1 MIMKKTPLLS
11 PADKKWKKLWD
22 VRKANKGLYA
32 GNVKGRGVWRK
43 VTNGILG
50 LDGTTYDTSW
60 ISRPSRLMLRNIN
73 RPHWEERLEKLT
85 ITLGRLEDII
95 KRKQLEVERKQ
106 LEVEICKGK
115 IIVYKKQ
122 LELANSENLD
132 IIPFI
137 KNTRELRD
145 DGQEIDIE

>member
-11 PADKKWKKLWD
+11 PADKEWKKLWD
-22 VRKANKGLYA
+22 VRKANVGLYA

-43 VTNGILG
+43 VTNGMLG

-60 ISRPSRLMLRNIN
+60 ISRPSRIN
-73 RPHWEERLEKLT
+73 RPHWEERIEKLT
-85 ITLGRLEDII
+85 IALGRLEDVI
-95 KRKQLEVERKQ
+95 KRKQLEA
-106 LEVEICKGK
+106 EICKGK

>member
-11 PADKKWKKLWD
+11 PADKEWKKLWD
-22 VRKANKGLYA
+22 VRKANVGLYA
-32 GNVKGRGVWRK
+32 GNVRGRGVWRK
-43 VTNGILG
+43 VTNGMLG
-50 LDGTTYDTSW
+50 LDGTTVDTSW
-60 ISRPSRLMLRNIN
+60 ISRPSRIN
-73 RPHWEERLEKLT
+73 RPHWEERIEKLT
-85 ITLGRLEDII
+85 IALGRLEDVI
-95 KRKQLEVERKQ
+95 KRKQLEA
-106 LEVEICKGK
+106 EICKGK

>member
-11 PADKKWKKLWD
+11 PADKEWKKLWD
-22 VRKANKGLYA
+22 VRKANVGLYA

-43 VTNGILG
+43 VTNGMLG
-50 LDGTTYDTSW
+50 LDGTTVDTSW
-60 ISRPSRLMLRNIN
+60 ISRPSRLKRRNIN
-73 RPHWEERLEKLT
+73 RPHWEARLEKLA
-85 ITLGRLEDII
+85 ITLGRLEDIV

-106 LEVEICKGK
+106 LVVEICKGK

-137 KNTRELRD
+137 KKTRELRD

>member
-11 PADKKWKKLWD
+11 PADKEWKKLWD
-22 VRKANKGLYA
+22 VRKANVGLYA

-43 VTNGILG
+43 VTNGMLG
-50 LDGTTYDTSW
+50 LDGTTVDTSW
-60 ISRPSRLMLRNIN
+60 ISRPSRIYRQH
-73 RPHWEERLEKLT
+73 REERIEKLT
-85 ITLGRLEDII
+85 IALGRLEDVI
-95 KRKQLEVERKQ
+95 KRKQLEA
-106 LEVEICKGK
+106 EICKGK

>member
-1 MIMKKTPLLS
+1 MKKTPLLS
-11 PADKKWKKLWD
+11 PADKEWKKLWD
-22 VRKANKGLYA
+22 VRKANVGLYA
-32 GNVKGRGVWRK
+32 GNVRGRGVWRK
-43 VTNGILG
+43 VTNGMLG

-73 RPHWEERLEKLT
+73 RPHWEERIEKLT
-85 ITLGRLEDII
+85 IALGRLEDVI
-95 KRKQLEVERKQ
+95 KRKQLEA
-106 LEVEICKGK
+106 EICKGK

-145 DGQEIDIE
+145 DGQEVDIE

>member
-1 MIMKKTPLLS
+1 MIMKKTPLLT
-11 PADKKWKKLWD
+11 PADKEWKKLWN
-22 VRKANKGLYA
+22 VRKANVGLYA

-43 VTNGILG
+43 VTNGMLG
-50 LDGTTYDTSW
+50 LDGTTVDTSW
-60 ISRPSRLMLRNIN
+60 ISRPSRNMAFN
-73 RPHWEERLEKLT
+73 RPHWEERLKKLI
-85 ITLGRLEDII
+85 ITLGRLEDIV

-145 DGQEIDIE
+145 DGQEVDIEE

>member
-1 MIMKKTPLLS
+1 M
-11 PADKKWKKLWD
+11 
-22 VRKANKGLYA
+22 
-32 GNVKGRGVWRK
+32 
-43 VTNGILG
+43 LG
-50 LDGTTYDTSW
+50 LDGTTVDTSW
-60 ISRPSRLMLRNIN
+60 ISRPSRIN
-73 RPHWEERLEKLT
+73 RPHWEERIEKLT
-85 ITLGRLEDII
+85 IALGRLEDVI
-95 KRKQLEVERKQ
+95 KRKQLEA
-106 LEVEICKGK
+106 EICKGK

>member
-1 MIMKKTPLLS
+1 MTMKKTPLLS
-11 PADKKWKKLWD
+11 PADKEWKKLWD
-22 VRKANKGLYA
+22 VRKANVGLYA

-43 VTNGILG
+43 VTNGMLG
-50 LDGTTYDTSW
+50 LDGTTVDTSW
-60 ISRPSRLMLRNIN
+60 ISRPSRIN
-73 RPHWEERLEKLT
+73 RPHWEERIEKLT
-85 ITLGRLEDII
+85 IALGRLEDVI
-95 KRKQLEVERKQ
+95 KRKQLEA
-106 LEVEICKGK
+106 EICKGK

>member
-11 PADKKWKKLWD
+11 PADKEWKKLWD
-22 VRKANKGLYA
+22 VRKANVGLYA
-32 GNVKGRGVWRK
+32 GNVWGRGVWRK
-43 VTNGILG
+43 VTNGMLG
-50 LDGTTYDTSW
+50 LDGTTVDTSW
-60 ISRPSRLMLRNIN
+60 ISRPSRIN
-73 RPHWEERLEKLT
+73 RPHWEERIEKLT
-85 ITLGRLEDII
+85 IALGRLEDVI
-95 KRKQLEVERKQ
+95 KRKQLEA
-106 LEVEICKGK
+106 EICKGK

>member
-11 PADKKWKKLWD
+11 PADKEWKKLWD
-22 VRKANKGLYA
+22 VRKANVGLYA

-43 VTNGILG
+43 VTNGMLG
-50 LDGTTYDTSW
+50 LDDNYTKVDTRM
-60 ISRPSRLMLRNIN
+60 ISHNMKKSTPY
-73 RPHWEERLEKLT
+73 WEVRLEKMT
-85 ITLGRLEDII
+85 ITLGRLEDVI
-95 KRKQLEVERKQ
+95 KRKQLEA
-106 LEVEICKGK
+106 EICKGK

>member
-1 MIMKKTPLLS
+1 MMIMKKTPLLS
-11 PADKKWKKLWD
+11 PADKEWKKLWT
-22 VRKANKGLYA
+22 VRKANVGLYA
-32 GNVKGRGVWRK
+32 GNVRGRGEWRK
-43 VTNGILG
+43 VTNGMLG
-50 LDGTTYDTSW
+50 LDGTTWVDTSW
-60 ISRPSRLMLRNIN
+60 ISSPSRIN
-73 RPHWEERLEKLT
+73 RPHWEERIEKLT
-85 ITLGRLEDII
+85 IALGRLEDVI
-95 KRKQLEVERKQ
+95 KRKQLEA
-106 LEVEICKGK
+106 EICKGK

>member
-1 MIMKKTPLLS
+1 MTMKKTPLLS
-11 PADKKWKKLWD
+11 PADKEWKKLWD
-22 VRKANKGLYA
+22 VRKANKGMYA

-43 VTNGILG
+43 VTNGMLG

-95 KRKQLEVERKQ
+95 KRKQLEM
-106 LEVEICKGK
+106 EICKGK

-132 IIPFI
+132 TLPFI

-145 DGQEIDIE
+145 DGQIE

>member
-11 PADKKWKKLWD
+11 PADKEWKKLWE
-22 VRKANKGLYA
+22 VRKANVGLYA
-32 GNVKGRGVWRK
+32 GNVRGRGVWRK
-43 VTNGILG
+43 VTNGMLG
-50 LDGTTYDTSW
+50 LDDNYTKVDTRFSHNMKK
-60 ISRPSRLMLRNIN
+60 STPY
-73 RPHWEERLEKLT
+73 WEVRLEKMT
-85 ITLGRLEDII
+85 ITLGRLEDIV
-95 KRKQLEVERKQ
+95 KRKQ

>member
-11 PADKKWKKLWD
+11 PADKEWKKLWD
-22 VRKANKGLYA
+22 VRKANVGLYA

-43 VTNGILG
+43 VTNGMLG

-73 RPHWEERLEKLT
+73 RPHWEARLEKLA
-85 ITLGRLEDII
+85 ITLGRLEDIV

-145 DGQEIDIE
+145 DGQEVDIE

>member
-11 PADKKWKKLWD
+11 PADKEWKKLWD
-22 VRKANKGLYA
+22 VRKANVGLYA
-32 GNVKGRGVWRK
+32 GNVRGRGVWRK
-43 VTNGILG
+43 VTNGMLG
-50 LDGTTYDTSW
+50 LDGTTVDTSW
-60 ISRPSRLMLRNIN
+60 ISRPSRIN
-73 RPHWEERLEKLT
+73 RPHWEERIEKLT
-85 ITLGRLEDII
+85 IALGRLEDVI
-95 KRKQLEVERKQ
+95 KRKQLEA
-106 LEVEICKGK
+106 EICKGK

-145 DGQEIDIE
+145 DGQEVDIE

>member
-11 PADKKWKKLWD
+11 QADKEWKKLWD
-22 VRKANKGLYA
+22 VRKANVGLYA
-32 GNVKGRGVWRK
+32 GNVRGRGVWRK
-43 VTNGILG
+43 VTNGMLG
-50 LDGTTYDTSW
+50 LDGTTVDTSW
-60 ISRPSRLMLRNIN
+60 ISRPSRIN
-73 RPHWEERLEKLT
+73 RPHWEERIEKLT
-85 ITLGRLEDII
+85 IALGRLEDVI
-95 KRKQLEVERKQ
+95 KRKQLEA
-106 LEVEICKGK
+106 EICKGK

>member
-1 MIMKKTPLLS
+1 MKKTPLLS

-43 VTNGILG
+43 VTNGMLG

-73 RPHWEERLEKLT
+73 RPHWEERL
-85 ITLGRLEDII
+85 
-95 KRKQLEVERKQ
+95 
-106 LEVEICKGK
+106 
-115 IIVYKKQ
+115 
-122 LELANSENLD
+122 
-132 IIPFI
+132 
-137 KNTRELRD
+137 
-145 DGQEIDIE
+145 

>member
-11 PADKKWKKLWD
+11 PADKEWKKLWD
-22 VRKANKGLYA
+22 VRKANVGLYA

-43 VTNGILG
+43 VTNGMLG
-50 LDGTTYDTSW
+50 LDGTTVDTSW
-60 ISRPSRLMLRNIN
+60 ISRPSRIN
-73 RPHWEERLEKLT
+73 RPHWEERIEKLT
-85 ITLGRLEDII
+85 IALGRLEDVI
-95 KRKQLEVERKQ
+95 KRKQLEA
-106 LEVEICKGK
+106 EICKGK

>member
-1 MIMKKTPLLS
+1 MMIMKKTPLLS
-11 PADKKWKKLWD
+11 PADKEWKKLWT
-22 VRKANKGLYA
+22 VRKANVGLYA
-32 GNVKGRGVWRK
+32 GNVRGRGVWRK
-43 VTNGILG
+43 VTNGMLG

-73 RPHWEERLEKLT
+73 RPHWEERIEKLT
-85 ITLGRLEDII
+85 IALGRLEDVI
-95 KRKQLEVERKQ
+95 KRKQLEA
-106 LEVEICKGK
+106 EICKGK

>member
-1 MIMKKTPLLS
+1 M
-11 PADKKWKKLWD
+11 AF
-22 VRKANKGLYA
+22 
-32 GNVKGRGVWRK
+32 
-43 VTNGILG
+43 
-50 LDGTTYDTSW
+50 
-60 ISRPSRLMLRNIN
+60 N
-73 RPHWEERLEKLT
+73 RPHWEERLKKLI
-85 ITLGRLEDII
+85 ITLGRLEDIV

>member
-11 PADKKWKKLWD
+11 PADKEWKKLWD
-22 VRKANKGLYA
+22 VRKANVGLYA
-32 GNVKGRGVWRK
+32 GNVRGRGVWRK
-43 VTNGILG
+43 VTNGMLG
-50 LDGTTYDTSW
+50 LDGTTVDTSW
-60 ISRPSRLMLRNIN
+60 ISRPSRIN
-73 RPHWEERLEKLT
+73 RPHWEERIEKLT
-85 ITLGRLEDII
+85 IALGRLEDVI
-95 KRKQLEVERKQ
+95 KRKQLEA
-106 LEVEICKGK
+106 EICKGK

-145 DGQEIDIE
+145 DGHEIDIE

>member
-11 PADKKWKKLWD
+11 PADKEWKKLWD
-22 VRKANKGLYA
+22 VRKANVGLYG
-32 GNVKGRGVWRK
+32 GNVKGRGIWRK

-50 LDGTTYDTSW
+50 LDGTTYVDTSW
-60 ISRPSRLMLRNIN
+60 ISRPSRIN
-73 RPHWEERLEKLT
+73 RPHYWEERLEKLT
-85 ITLGRLEDII
+85 ITLGRLEDIV
-95 KRKQLEVERKQ
+95 KRKQ

-145 DGQEIDIE
+145 DGQEVDIE

>member
-1 MIMKKTPLLS
+1 MIMKKTPLLT
-11 PADKKWKKLWD
+11 PADKEWKKIWS
-22 VRKANKGLYA
+22 VRKANMGLYA

-43 VTNGILG
+43 VTNGMLG
-50 LDGTTYDTSW
+50 LGGTTYVDTSW
-60 ISRPSRLMLRNIN
+60 ISRPSRIN
-73 RPHWEERLEKLT
+73 RPHWEERIEKLT
-85 ITLGRLEDII
+85 IALERLEEII
-95 KRKQLEVERKQ
+95 KRKHLEA
-106 LEVEICKGK
+106 EICKGK

-145 DGQEIDIE
+145 DGQEVDIEE

>member
-1 MIMKKTPLLS
+1 MIIKKTPLLT
-11 PADKKWKKLWD
+11 PADKEWKKIWS
-22 VRKANKGLYA
+22 VRKANMGLYA

-43 VTNGILG
+43 VTNGMLG
-50 LDGTTYDTSW
+50 LGGTTYVDTSW
-60 ISRPSRLMLRNIN
+60 ISRPSRIN
-73 RPHWEERLEKLT
+73 RPHWEERIEKLT
-85 ITLGRLEDII
+85 IALERLEEII
-95 KRKQLEVERKQ
+95 KRKHLEA
-106 LEVEICKGK
+106 EICKGK

-145 DGQEIDIE
+145 DGQEVDIEE

>member
-11 PADKKWKKLWD
+11 PADKEWKKLWD
-22 VRKANKGLYA
+22 VRKANVGLYA

-43 VTNGILG
+43 VTNGMLG
-50 LDGTTYDTSW
+50 LDGTTVDTSW
-60 ISRPSRLMLRNIN
+60 ISRPSRIN
-73 RPHWEERLEKLT
+73 RPHWEERIEKLT
-85 ITLGRLEDII
+85 IALGRLEDVI
-95 KRKQLEVERKQ
+95 KRKQLEA
-106 LEVEICKGK
+106 EICKGK

-145 DGQEIDIE
+145 DGQEVDIE

>member
-1 MIMKKTPLLS
+1 MKKTPLLS
-11 PADKKWKKLWD
+11 PADKEWKKLWD
-22 VRKANKGLYA
+22 VRKANVGLYA

-43 VTNGILG
+43 VTNGMLG
-50 LDGTTYDTSW
+50 LDGTTLVDTSW
-60 ISRPSRLMLRNIN
+60 ISRPSRIN
-73 RPHWEERLEKLT
+73 RPHWEERIEKLT
-85 ITLGRLEDII
+85 IALGRLEDVI
-95 KRKQLEVERKQ
+95 KRKQLEA
-106 LEVEICKGK
+106 EICKGK

-145 DGQEIDIE
+145 DGQEVDIEE

>member
-1 MIMKKTPLLS
+1 MIMKKTPLLT
-11 PADKKWKKLWD
+11 PADKEWKKLWT
-22 VRKANKGLYA
+22 VRKANVGLYA
-32 GNVKGRGVWRK
+32 GNVRGRGVWRK
-43 VTNGILG
+43 VTNGMLG
-50 LDGTTYDTSW
+50 LDGTTYVDTW
-60 ISRPSRLMLRNIN
+60 RISRPSRIN
-73 RPHWEERLEKLT
+73 RPHWEERIEKLT
-85 ITLGRLEDII
+85 IALGRLEDII
-95 KRKQLEVERKQ
+95 KRKQLEA
-106 LEVEICKGK
+106 EICKGK